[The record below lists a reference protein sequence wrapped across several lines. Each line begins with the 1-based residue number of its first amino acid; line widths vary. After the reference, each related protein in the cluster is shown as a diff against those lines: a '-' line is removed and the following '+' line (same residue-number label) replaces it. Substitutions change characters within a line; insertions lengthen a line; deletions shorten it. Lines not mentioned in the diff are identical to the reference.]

1 MLGVVSASQD
11 PAMNN
16 MTLTSSSGDAAF
28 ESLSGGSIDE
38 NLQAGNGELLSAKT
52 HVVSGSSVDDI
63 KNLFDS
69 GTVQGGDT
77 VYLANRTFSSDWQE
91 WMNPINVN
99 VGNIVITGA
108 NTSNPNEFSTINA
121 NQAKVFS
128 LNAAG
133 ITLTNIKFVNSQG
146 GGPGSAVNIQASDC
160 TINNCAFNNC
170 QSPNGGAIG
179 SSASASNVKIT
190 NCNFTNNVAKWSG
203 SGGAVYLAGS
213 GNEINGCNFDGNTA
227 GKYGA
232 VFSAGTIE
240 VKNSNFTNNNAGND
254 NGGALYIQG
263 ANSVVDNCN
272 FIGNEVTAG
281 HLYGGAVALYGSAS
295 SISSSNFERNKAG
308 SGGAVLIQ
316 ASNID
321 IDNCNFTSNSATSSG
336 GAIYIA
342 NNFHNASMSYCNF
355 EDNAAASGK
364 AIFAAGSSS
373 GKVSNCDLGG
383 VTDLAVTA
391 GYPELIFTLSTD
403 YSNIVVGNIEGASG
417 EGSKV
422 PVPDEEIRLEIR
434 DSNGVLKVNVTN
446 KTNNQGQVTYDYSN
460 LPKGT
465 YTYTAY
471 YMNGK
476 SKTGT
481 FGIIQVEGDKF
492 SNIQSTIDSAS
503 SGAIIFLKNII
514 YTNDID
520 GNMVI
525 DKPISII
532 GVDGT
537 VLNAEGKSRIF
548 NINDNVNNV
557 VLDNIEFINGISKE
571 NGGAINIGSNC
582 ANVNILNSNFTNNRV
597 FDASQQNWPEELGH
611 GGAIAIS
618 GSAHNGVIA
627 NSTFINNTVPVGG
640 GAIKNF
646 GGQGW
651 KIDNSTFINNT
662 AQGIFTNNP
671 SQVPNGGGALW
682 SCMAQ
687 MAIIN
692 STFIEN
698 EAPYGG
704 GIRGFVDTYDC
715 EFYFNVATNGNGG
728 GIDVT
733 IDGRVQRPRLEF
745 VNTTFVNNT
754 AKGKRSDDRAQGGAL
769 HMYHI
774 EHVDMI
780 DCKCYNNTADRGGA
794 IDLYIIG
801 TVIVANSDIENN
813 TAHSEGGG
821 FYINTTSS
829 PSEFLNSNVTN
840 NKAGTDGGAIY
851 LITDGAFFDNI
862 ISVNNTASRGGSAFI
877 RGHDAIIQHSTFNNN
892 SAINNGTENSGI
904 GGAFDILGNNC
915 QLINVTSKYNN
926 ATLGGSTFI
935 RGDHT
940 KIRDSTFDYNNATLR
955 GGGINV
961 AGSDCNV
968 TNVDVSGNFAGT
980 DGGAVYVK
988 GNHASFVDVG
998 SYNNTACRGGST
1010 FIEGDFVDVH
1020 NCTLDNNKALFNGS
1034 NVSGRG
1040 GGLDIAGE
1048 NCQIYDLDVSNNTA
1062 EREGGAFYVK
1072 SSNIHFYDIQSM
1084 NNTAQR
1090 GGSSYIR
1097 GNNITVSNSTFDN
1110 NRAVNNGSDETG
1122 LGGAL
1127 DILGNDCKFINVES
1141 LNNNATLGGST
1152 FIRGNNT
1159 LIKNCTLD
1167 NNYASERGGG
1177 LDIAGNNCTV
1187 IDVDLSNNRAKNDG
1201 GAVYVR
1207 GNNATFEE
1215 VDSLNNTAARGGS
1228 SFIDGNNTRIT
1239 NCDLDNN
1246 TATIRGGG
1254 LDVAGVNC
1262 TVINVT
1268 LSNCNATQDGGAV
1281 YVRGN
1286 KVLFDNVT
1294 SKNNIAQRG
1303 GSSFIQGNNI
1313 TVQNCHLDNNRAIA
1327 NGTNSSTG
1335 RAGGLDIA
1343 GDGCTIVNVTLSNNY
1358 GDNDGGAVYVKG
1370 NNALFDNVTSINN
1383 IAKRGGSSFIEGNN
1397 ITVKNSHL
1405 DNNNAS
1411 VRGGGLDV
1419 AGDNCTFENVTLSN
1433 CHADEEGGAVYVRGN
1448 NNLFEG
1454 VTSVSNT
1461 ASSGGSSCIVG
1472 NNATVKNCTLN
1483 KNSASFAGGAISI
1496 TGDECKFYNNNIS
1509 YNDAMFGGSI
1519 YVEGTNALFD
1529 NNNISYNEAY
1539 MGGAIAIE
1547 SGENS
1552 KFTNNNITFNYA
1564 SDAGGAVFV
1573 DGPNSNFTH
1582 NNISSNRAEENG
1594 GGILSYGENLY
1605 LEDIYG
1611 FNNTAQNGGFAAI
1624 MMADNMVVKNSTFA
1638 SNHALGDI
1646 SVGRGE
1652 GGAFH
1657 ISGSQNANIQAN
1669 FQHNTA
1675 VNGSAI
1681 YVDDYNGLMPSSV
1694 YIHDSLFYDNQAKSY
1709 LLIIDVDTL
1718 GSAANGTVPGV
1729 CECKCNCTASNSHA
1743 TATNK
1748 NNVLAAMFE
1757 NSSNHK
1763 AIKLMNILR
1772 ANNVNC
1778 TCGCG
1783 CSGNCNVGSSCNCSC
1798 SKSKYIPTVFTGE
1811 GIKLI
1816 VYHMGGDNIAN
1827 AIYNSN
1833 CGVVVNN
1840 ISYPFYDINGNET
1853 VKRTL
1858 ETDVTPVIGPENS
1871 RDGKDIYQYPFENNQ
1886 VIRIIVLNETGDVV
1900 KDVTYG
1906 DINKTD
1912 IYGKTSLALND
1923 LKKGSYTVKAI
1934 YKESTYY
1941 TAIENN
1947 AVFRVIPP
1955 TMVSKLTINETVN
1968 FGDNVQFEI
1977 IVNNTNNF
1985 TLHNV
1990 SITEIYNET
1999 ELRFVNY
2006 TNQNL
2011 WNKNGNVFT
2020 YKGNLNANE
2029 VAKFTIIFKT
2039 LVYGNLN
2046 NMVSL
2051 KTNETGDQVFTANNK
2066 TTVNGSPN
2074 MTVKKVCLNVSDFV
2088 VVNDVVVFNVTV
2100 TNVGDCTLGNVNVS
2114 EQFDA
2119 GEFKFIR
2126 FIGENWSTKDNITFV
2141 YGNDLVKG
2149 GNATFTVYFKAL
2161 TNGTLVNNVTA
2172 RSNMTGDVNG
2182 TDKVTVYSP
2191 NMSVSKLTLNNTVR
2205 VDDQVVFTVVVT
2217 NTGDCDLGNISV
2229 VEQIPDGLAYK
2240 TFDGAG
2246 WSKVDDYVFNYV
2258 GALAPGLSASFNIT
2272 FVAREG
2278 GNWTNVVVAK
2288 SNLTE
2293 NKSADNVTF
2302 VEGPGMEVFK
2312 WALNQTVYLGNDTYF
2327 IVIVENTGNCDLHDI
2342 RVVEIFNSSEMIYI
2356 NHNKQ
2361 NLWVKTGDVFAYQGV
2376 LAKGESV
2383 NFTIWFK
2390 TLVKGNITNTVN
2402 ATSKESKNL
2411 TVMNNTYVLSPN
2423 LTVQKVTINKTV
2435 IVGDD
2440 VYFMIVVTNIGNCE
2454 LDNVTVYEIYDS
2466 NELDSITLINGK
2478 KWTQFGNT
2486 FIYDGRLAPGLSTN
2500 FTVKFTAKALGN
2512 ITNTVKVSSN
2522 ETANKTSNN
2531 NTTVLDAVCDVQI
2544 TKSVNATDIFVND
2557 TVLWTI
2563 TVVNVGPSVAKGVI
2577 VNDTLPDGVEIIG
2590 TISNGGQQSGRN
2602 IVWNIGDLKVKDP
2615 IVLTFATKVT
2625 AERNITNV
2633 VIVNSTTPDSNRS
2646 NNKANNT
2653 TFANPICDLVVVKR
2667 VNASS
2672 INVNDT
2678 VLWTISVV
2686 NVGPSTA
2693 KDVIVN
2699 DTLPDGVIVIGE
2711 IPYRGVI
2718 SGSNIVWKLGDLQV
2732 NVPVTIKFTTRITHE
2747 GKNNNIV
2754 IVNSTTPD
2762 SNSTN
2767 NKADNATYANPIC
2780 DLEITKMVNATEI
2793 FVNDTVKWTITV
2805 VNNGPSAAKDVV
2817 VNDTIPSGLEF
2828 VVPENCTFDGKY
2840 LIWNIATLEVNA
2852 PVTLE
2857 LITKVVRDGNIT
2869 NIVVVNSGTP
2879 DSNESNNK
2887 ANNTTYA
2894 NPICDLEITK
2904 LVNATSVYVNDMVE
2918 WTIIVLNRGPSSAVG
2933 VVVNDTLPDGLEII
2947 SATPSVGE
2955 FNNKT
2960 RVWEIEKLDI
2970 NEPVS
2975 LILVTKVKLNNTFT
2989 NIVTVNSTTKDSN
3002 ESNNHAQNTTVAN
3015 PICDLEITKLV
3026 NASSVNVGDV
3036 VKWNITVVNNGPST
3050 ARDVVVNDKLPD
3062 GVRLLKVP
3070 EGCTQKGNTVIW
3082 NIGNL
3087 KTNVPVSI
3095 TLLTQIITEGNK
3107 TNVVVV
3113 NSTTYDSNKSNN
3125 RANNTTVANPLCDVQ
3140 VTKSV
3145 NAITVNLTDLV
3156 KWTIVVKNNGPSTA
3170 RDVMVADVLPDGLK
3184 LIGADASVGSYSNG
3198 VWNVG
3203 DLTDSSSE
3211 TLVLI
3216 TQVLKEGIITN
3227 IVTVNSTT
3235 PDTDMSNNRANNT
3248 TDVKPVCDVE
3258 VTKLV
3263 NASEIYFN
3271 DLVEWTVVVKNNGPS
3286 TARDVKVVDVLP
3298 DGLKLVGADA
3308 SVGSY
3313 SNGVWNVGDLTDS
3326 SSETLVLITQVL
3338 KEGVITNVVTVNST
3352 TPDTDM
3358 SNNRANNTTDVK
3370 PICDVEVTKSV
3381 NSSSVDILDIIKWTV
3396 VVKNNG
3402 PSTARDVKVADF
3414 LPNGLKLVGADAS
3427 VGSYSN
3433 GVWNVGDL
3441 TDSSSETLV
3450 LITQVVKDGSITNF
3464 VTVNSTTPDSDK
3476 TNNRANNTT
3485 VVNPICDLEILKL
3498 VSSKKAFVGE
3508 ELTWVIVVM
3517 NHGPSAAKDVK
3528 VQEKIPASLEIVSC
3542 TATKGTYDK
3551 NSQIWTI
3558 GNLND
3563 ASSVTLTL
3571 VTKVLSVGNITN
3583 PVEVSTSTPDN
3594 DTTNNRANNTT
3605 EAFEICDLELVKSS
3619 DKKVYH
3625 VGDKMHWIIKVINHG
3640 PSTARGVVVSD
3651 VLPSGVKFISYSASK
3666 GSYAHSTGEWD
3677 VGDVK
3682 AGETVVIDILC
3693 KVMVEGVIINNANVT
3708 SITND
3713 TDLSNN
3719 CDNATIK
3726 VIKNETPD
3734 EPNPEPE
3741 IPTHEHK
3748 SELAM
3753 KNTGNPLVYLL
3764 VAIFAIFGCLWANR
3778 KE

>member
-1 MLGVVSASQD
+1 M
-11 PAMNN
+11 
-16 MTLTSSSGDAAF
+16 
-28 ESLSGGSIDE
+28 
-38 NLQAGNGELLSAKT
+38 
-52 HVVSGSSVDDI
+52 
-63 KNLFDS
+63 
-69 GTVQGGDT
+69 
-77 VYLANRTFSSDWQE
+77 
-91 WMNPINVN
+91 
-99 VGNIVITGA
+99 
-108 NTSNPNEFSTINA
+108 
-121 NQAKVFS
+121 
-128 LNAAG
+128 
-133 ITLTNIKFVNSQG
+133 
-146 GGPGSAVNIQASDC
+146 
-160 TINNCAFNNC
+160 
-170 QSPNGGAIG
+170 
-179 SSASASNVKIT
+179 
-190 NCNFTNNVAKWSG
+190 
-203 SGGAVYLAGS
+203 
-213 GNEINGCNFDGNTA
+213 
-227 GKYGA
+227 
-232 VFSAGTIE
+232 
-240 VKNSNFTNNNAGND
+240 
-254 NGGALYIQG
+254 
-263 ANSVVDNCN
+263 
-272 FIGNEVTAG
+272 
-281 HLYGGAVALYGSAS
+281 
-295 SISSSNFERNKAG
+295 
-308 SGGAVLIQ
+308 
-316 ASNID
+316 
-321 IDNCNFTSNSATSSG
+321 
-336 GAIYIA
+336 
-342 NNFHNASMSYCNF
+342 
-355 EDNAAASGK
+355 
-364 AIFAAGSSS
+364 
-373 GKVSNCDLGG
+373 
-383 VTDLAVTA
+383 
-391 GYPELIFTLSTD
+391 
-403 YSNIVVGNIEGASG
+403 
-417 EGSKV
+417 
-422 PVPDEEIRLEIR
+422 
-434 DSNGVLKVNVTN
+434 
-446 KTNNQGQVTYDYSN
+446 
-460 LPKGT
+460 
-465 YTYTAY
+465 
-471 YMNGK
+471 
-476 SKTGT
+476 
-481 FGIIQVEGDKF
+481 
-492 SNIQSTIDSAS
+492 
-503 SGAIIFLKNII
+503 
-514 YTNDID
+514 
-520 GNMVI
+520 
-525 DKPISII
+525 
-532 GVDGT
+532 
-537 VLNAEGKSRIF
+537 
-548 NINDNVNNV
+548 
-557 VLDNIEFINGISKE
+557 
-571 NGGAINIGSNC
+571 
-582 ANVNILNSNFTNNRV
+582 
-597 FDASQQNWPEELGH
+597 
-611 GGAIAIS
+611 
-618 GSAHNGVIA
+618 
-627 NSTFINNTVPVGG
+627 
-640 GAIKNF
+640 
-646 GGQGW
+646 
-651 KIDNSTFINNT
+651 
-662 AQGIFTNNP
+662 
-671 SQVPNGGGALW
+671 
-682 SCMAQ
+682 
-687 MAIIN
+687 
-692 STFIEN
+692 
-698 EAPYGG
+698 
-704 GIRGFVDTYDC
+704 
-715 EFYFNVATNGNGG
+715 
-728 GIDVT
+728 
-733 IDGRVQRPRLEF
+733 
-745 VNTTFVNNT
+745 
-754 AKGKRSDDRAQGGAL
+754 
-769 HMYHI
+769 
-774 EHVDMI
+774 
-780 DCKCYNNTADRGGA
+780 
-794 IDLYIIG
+794 
-801 TVIVANSDIENN
+801 
-813 TAHSEGGG
+813 
-821 FYINTTSS
+821 
-829 PSEFLNSNVTN
+829 
-840 NKAGTDGGAIY
+840 
-851 LITDGAFFDNI
+851 
-862 ISVNNTASRGGSAFI
+862 
-877 RGHDAIIQHSTFNNN
+877 
-892 SAINNGTENSGI
+892 
-904 GGAFDILGNNC
+904 
-915 QLINVTSKYNN
+915 
-926 ATLGGSTFI
+926 
-935 RGDHT
+935 
-940 KIRDSTFDYNNATLR
+940 
-955 GGGINV
+955 
-961 AGSDCNV
+961 
-968 TNVDVSGNFAGT
+968 
-980 DGGAVYVK
+980 
-988 GNHASFVDVG
+988 
-998 SYNNTACRGGST
+998 
-1010 FIEGDFVDVH
+1010 
-1020 NCTLDNNKALFNGS
+1020 
-1034 NVSGRG
+1034 
-1040 GGLDIAGE
+1040 
-1048 NCQIYDLDVSNNTA
+1048 
-1062 EREGGAFYVK
+1062 
-1072 SSNIHFYDIQSM
+1072 
-1084 NNTAQR
+1084 
-1090 GGSSYIR
+1090 
-1097 GNNITVSNSTFDN
+1097 
-1110 NRAVNNGSDETG
+1110 
-1122 LGGAL
+1122 
-1127 DILGNDCKFINVES
+1127 
-1141 LNNNATLGGST
+1141 
-1152 FIRGNNT
+1152 
-1159 LIKNCTLD
+1159 
-1167 NNYASERGGG
+1167 
-1177 LDIAGNNCTV
+1177 
-1187 IDVDLSNNRAKNDG
+1187 
-1201 GAVYVR
+1201 
-1207 GNNATFEE
+1207 
-1215 VDSLNNTAARGGS
+1215 
-1228 SFIDGNNTRIT
+1228 
-1239 NCDLDNN
+1239 
-1246 TATIRGGG
+1246 
-1254 LDVAGVNC
+1254 
-1262 TVINVT
+1262 
-1268 LSNCNATQDGGAV
+1268 
-1281 YVRGN
+1281 
-1286 KVLFDNVT
+1286 
-1294 SKNNIAQRG
+1294 
-1303 GSSFIQGNNI
+1303 
-1313 TVQNCHLDNNRAIA
+1313 
-1327 NGTNSSTG
+1327 
-1335 RAGGLDIA
+1335 
-1343 GDGCTIVNVTLSNNY
+1343 
-1358 GDNDGGAVYVKG
+1358 
-1370 NNALFDNVTSINN
+1370 
-1383 IAKRGGSSFIEGNN
+1383 
-1397 ITVKNSHL
+1397 
-1405 DNNNAS
+1405 
-1411 VRGGGLDV
+1411 
-1419 AGDNCTFENVTLSN
+1419 
-1433 CHADEEGGAVYVRGN
+1433 
-1448 NNLFEG
+1448 
-1454 VTSVSNT
+1454 
-1461 ASSGGSSCIVG
+1461 
-1472 NNATVKNCTLN
+1472 
-1483 KNSASFAGGAISI
+1483 
-1496 TGDECKFYNNNIS
+1496 
-1509 YNDAMFGGSI
+1509 
-1519 YVEGTNALFD
+1519 
-1529 NNNISYNEAY
+1529 
-1539 MGGAIAIE
+1539 
-1547 SGENS
+1547 
-1552 KFTNNNITFNYA
+1552 
-1564 SDAGGAVFV
+1564 
-1573 DGPNSNFTH
+1573 
-1582 NNISSNRAEENG
+1582 
-1594 GGILSYGENLY
+1594 
-1605 LEDIYG
+1605 
-1611 FNNTAQNGGFAAI
+1611 
-1624 MMADNMVVKNSTFA
+1624 
-1638 SNHALGDI
+1638 
-1646 SVGRGE
+1646 
-1652 GGAFH
+1652 
-1657 ISGSQNANIQAN
+1657 
-1669 FQHNTA
+1669 
-1675 VNGSAI
+1675 
-1681 YVDDYNGLMPSSV
+1681 
-1694 YIHDSLFYDNQAKSY
+1694 
-1709 LLIIDVDTL
+1709 
-1718 GSAANGTVPGV
+1718 
-1729 CECKCNCTASNSHA
+1729 
-1743 TATNK
+1743 
-1748 NNVLAAMFE
+1748 
-1757 NSSNHK
+1757 
-1763 AIKLMNILR
+1763 
-1772 ANNVNC
+1772 
-1778 TCGCG
+1778 
-1783 CSGNCNVGSSCNCSC
+1783 
-1798 SKSKYIPTVFTGE
+1798 
-1811 GIKLI
+1811 
-1816 VYHMGGDNIAN
+1816 
-1827 AIYNSN
+1827 
-1833 CGVVVNN
+1833 
-1840 ISYPFYDINGNET
+1840 
-1853 VKRTL
+1853 
-1858 ETDVTPVIGPENS
+1858 
-1871 RDGKDIYQYPFENNQ
+1871 
-1886 VIRIIVLNETGDVV
+1886 
-1900 KDVTYG
+1900 
-1906 DINKTD
+1906 
-1912 IYGKTSLALND
+1912 
-1923 LKKGSYTVKAI
+1923 
-1934 YKESTYY
+1934 
-1941 TAIENN
+1941 
-1947 AVFRVIPP
+1947 
-1955 TMVSKLTINETVN
+1955 
-1968 FGDNVQFEI
+1968 
-1977 IVNNTNNF
+1977 
-1985 TLHNV
+1985 
-1990 SITEIYNET
+1990 
-1999 ELRFVNY
+1999 
-2006 TNQNL
+2006 
-2011 WNKNGNVFT
+2011 
-2020 YKGNLNANE
+2020 
-2029 VAKFTIIFKT
+2029 
-2039 LVYGNLN
+2039 
-2046 NMVSL
+2046 
-2051 KTNETGDQVFTANNK
+2051 
-2066 TTVNGSPN
+2066 
-2074 MTVKKVCLNVSDFV
+2074 
-2088 VVNDVVVFNVTV
+2088 
-2100 TNVGDCTLGNVNVS
+2100 
-2114 EQFDA
+2114 
-2119 GEFKFIR
+2119 
-2126 FIGENWSTKDNITFV
+2126 
-2141 YGNDLVKG
+2141 
-2149 GNATFTVYFKAL
+2149 
-2161 TNGTLVNNVTA
+2161 
-2172 RSNMTGDVNG
+2172 
-2182 TDKVTVYSP
+2182 
-2191 NMSVSKLTLNNTVR
+2191 TLNNTVR
-2205 VDDQVVFTVVVT
+2205 VDDLVVFTVVVT

-2302 VEGPGMEVFK
+2302 VEGPFK
-2312 WALNQTVYLGNDTYF
+2312 WALNQTVYLGNETYF
-2327 IVIVENTGNCDLHDI
+2327 MVIVKNTGNCDLHG
-2342 RVVEIFNSSEMIYI
+2342 VNVTEMYNSSELRYV

-2383 NFTIWFK
+2383 NFTIWFKTFWFK

-2711 IPYRGVI
+2711 IPYHGVI
-2718 SGSNIVWKLGDLQV
+2718 SGNTIVWKLGDLQV
-2732 NVPVTIKFTTRITHE
+2732 NAPVIITFTTRITHE

-3216 TQVLKEGIITN
+3216 TQVLKEG
-3227 IVTVNSTT
+3227 
-3235 PDTDMSNNRANNT
+3235 
-3248 TDVKPVCDVE
+3248 
-3258 VTKLV
+3258 
-3263 NASEIYFN
+3263 
-3271 DLVEWTVVVKNNGPS
+3271 
-3286 TARDVKVVDVLP
+3286 
-3298 DGLKLVGADA
+3298 
-3308 SVGSY
+3308 
-3313 SNGVWNVGDLTDS
+3313 
-3326 SSETLVLITQVL
+3326 
-3338 KEGVITNVVTVNST
+3338 VITNVVTVNST

>member
-1 MLGVVSASQD
+1 MLVSLLGVVSASQD

-537 VLNAEGKSRIF
+537 VLDAEGKSRIF

-813 TAHSEGGG
+813 TAYSEGGG

-1228 SFIDGNNTRIT
+1228 SFVDGNNTRIT

-1268 LSNCNATQDGGAV
+1268 LSNCNATEDGGAV

-1286 KVLFDNVT
+1286 NVLFDNVT

-1313 TVQNCHLDNNRAIA
+1313 TVQNCHLDNNKAIA

-1433 CHADEEGGAVYVRGN
+1433 CHADEDGGAVYVRGN

-1624 MMADNMVVKNSTFA
+1624 MMADNMVVKNSTFI

-1748 NNVLAAMFE
+1748 NNVLTAMFE

-2141 YGNDLVKG
+2141 YGNGLVKG

-2172 RSNMTGDVNG
+2172 RSNMAGDVNG

-2191 NMSVSKLTLNNTVR
+2191 DMSVSKLTLNNTVR

-2246 WSKVDDYVFNYV
+2246 WSKVDDYVFNY
-2258 GALAPGLSASFNIT
+2258 
-2272 FVAREG
+2272 
-2278 GNWTNVVVAK
+2278 
-2288 SNLTE
+2288 
-2293 NKSADNVTF
+2293 
-2302 VEGPGMEVFK
+2302 
-2312 WALNQTVYLGNDTYF
+2312 
-2327 IVIVENTGNCDLHDI
+2327 
-2342 RVVEIFNSSEMIYI
+2342 
-2356 NHNKQ
+2356 
-2361 NLWVKTGDVFAYQGV
+2361 
-2376 LAKGESV
+2376 
-2383 NFTIWFK
+2383 
-2390 TLVKGNITNTVN
+2390 
-2402 ATSKESKNL
+2402 
-2411 TVMNNTYVLSPN
+2411 
-2423 LTVQKVTINKTV
+2423 
-2435 IVGDD
+2435 
-2440 VYFMIVVTNIGNCE
+2440 
-2454 LDNVTVYEIYDS
+2454 
-2466 NELDSITLINGK
+2466 
-2478 KWTQFGNT
+2478 
-2486 FIYDGRLAPGLSTN
+2486 
-2500 FTVKFTAKALGN
+2500 
-2512 ITNTVKVSSN
+2512 
-2522 ETANKTSNN
+2522 
-2531 NTTVLDAVCDVQI
+2531 
-2544 TKSVNATDIFVND
+2544 
-2557 TVLWTI
+2557 
-2563 TVVNVGPSVAKGVI
+2563 
-2577 VNDTLPDGVEIIG
+2577 
-2590 TISNGGQQSGRN
+2590 
-2602 IVWNIGDLKVKDP
+2602 
-2615 IVLTFATKVT
+2615 
-2625 AERNITNV
+2625 
-2633 VIVNSTTPDSNRS
+2633 
-2646 NNKANNT
+2646 
-2653 TFANPICDLVVVKR
+2653 
-2667 VNASS
+2667 
-2672 INVNDT
+2672 
-2678 VLWTISVV
+2678 
-2686 NVGPSTA
+2686 
-2693 KDVIVN
+2693 
-2699 DTLPDGVIVIGE
+2699 
-2711 IPYRGVI
+2711 
-2718 SGSNIVWKLGDLQV
+2718 
-2732 NVPVTIKFTTRITHE
+2732 
-2747 GKNNNIV
+2747 
-2754 IVNSTTPD
+2754 
-2762 SNSTN
+2762 
-2767 NKADNATYANPIC
+2767 
-2780 DLEITKMVNATEI
+2780 
-2793 FVNDTVKWTITV
+2793 
-2805 VNNGPSAAKDVV
+2805 
-2817 VNDTIPSGLEF
+2817 
-2828 VVPENCTFDGKY
+2828 
-2840 LIWNIATLEVNA
+2840 
-2852 PVTLE
+2852 
-2857 LITKVVRDGNIT
+2857 
-2869 NIVVVNSGTP
+2869 
-2879 DSNESNNK
+2879 
-2887 ANNTTYA
+2887 
-2894 NPICDLEITK
+2894 
-2904 LVNATSVYVNDMVE
+2904 
-2918 WTIIVLNRGPSSAVG
+2918 
-2933 VVVNDTLPDGLEII
+2933 
-2947 SATPSVGE
+2947 
-2955 FNNKT
+2955 
-2960 RVWEIEKLDI
+2960 
-2970 NEPVS
+2970 
-2975 LILVTKVKLNNTFT
+2975 
-2989 NIVTVNSTTKDSN
+2989 
-3002 ESNNHAQNTTVAN
+3002 
-3015 PICDLEITKLV
+3015 
-3026 NASSVNVGDV
+3026 
-3036 VKWNITVVNNGPST
+3036 
-3050 ARDVVVNDKLPD
+3050 
-3062 GVRLLKVP
+3062 
-3070 EGCTQKGNTVIW
+3070 
-3082 NIGNL
+3082 
-3087 KTNVPVSI
+3087 
-3095 TLLTQIITEGNK
+3095 
-3107 TNVVVV
+3107 
-3113 NSTTYDSNKSNN
+3113 
-3125 RANNTTVANPLCDVQ
+3125 
-3140 VTKSV
+3140 
-3145 NAITVNLTDLV
+3145 
-3156 KWTIVVKNNGPSTA
+3156 
-3170 RDVMVADVLPDGLK
+3170 
-3184 LIGADASVGSYSNG
+3184 
-3198 VWNVG
+3198 
-3203 DLTDSSSE
+3203 
-3211 TLVLI
+3211 
-3216 TQVLKEGIITN
+3216 
-3227 IVTVNSTT
+3227 
-3235 PDTDMSNNRANNT
+3235 
-3248 TDVKPVCDVE
+3248 
-3258 VTKLV
+3258 
-3263 NASEIYFN
+3263 
-3271 DLVEWTVVVKNNGPS
+3271 
-3286 TARDVKVVDVLP
+3286 
-3298 DGLKLVGADA
+3298 
-3308 SVGSY
+3308 
-3313 SNGVWNVGDLTDS
+3313 
-3326 SSETLVLITQVL
+3326 
-3338 KEGVITNVVTVNST
+3338 
-3352 TPDTDM
+3352 
-3358 SNNRANNTTDVK
+3358 
-3370 PICDVEVTKSV
+3370 
-3381 NSSSVDILDIIKWTV
+3381 
-3396 VVKNNG
+3396 
-3402 PSTARDVKVADF
+3402 
-3414 LPNGLKLVGADAS
+3414 
-3427 VGSYSN
+3427 
-3433 GVWNVGDL
+3433 
-3441 TDSSSETLV
+3441 
-3450 LITQVVKDGSITNF
+3450 
-3464 VTVNSTTPDSDK
+3464 
-3476 TNNRANNTT
+3476 
-3485 VVNPICDLEILKL
+3485 
-3498 VSSKKAFVGE
+3498 
-3508 ELTWVIVVM
+3508 
-3517 NHGPSAAKDVK
+3517 
-3528 VQEKIPASLEIVSC
+3528 
-3542 TATKGTYDK
+3542 
-3551 NSQIWTI
+3551 
-3558 GNLND
+3558 
-3563 ASSVTLTL
+3563 
-3571 VTKVLSVGNITN
+3571 
-3583 PVEVSTSTPDN
+3583 
-3594 DTTNNRANNTT
+3594 
-3605 EAFEICDLELVKSS
+3605 
-3619 DKKVYH
+3619 
-3625 VGDKMHWIIKVINHG
+3625 
-3640 PSTARGVVVSD
+3640 
-3651 VLPSGVKFISYSASK
+3651 
-3666 GSYAHSTGEWD
+3666 
-3677 VGDVK
+3677 
-3682 AGETVVIDILC
+3682 
-3693 KVMVEGVIINNANVT
+3693 
-3708 SITND
+3708 
-3713 TDLSNN
+3713 
-3719 CDNATIK
+3719 
-3726 VIKNETPD
+3726 
-3734 EPNPEPE
+3734 
-3741 IPTHEHK
+3741 
-3748 SELAM
+3748 
-3753 KNTGNPLVYLL
+3753 
-3764 VAIFAIFGCLWANR
+3764 
-3778 KE
+3778 

>member
-403 YSNIVVGNIEGASG
+403 YSNIVVGNTEGASG

-537 VLNAEGKSRIF
+537 VLDAEGKSRIF

-1187 IDVDLSNNRAKNDG
+1187 IDVELSNNRAKNDG

-1383 IAKRGGSSFIEGNN
+1383 VAKRGGSSFIEGNN

-1433 CHADEEGGAVYVRGN
+1433 CHADEDGGAVYVRGN

-1624 MMADNMVVKNSTFA
+1624 MMADNMVVKNSTFI

-1783 CSGNCNVGSSCNCSC
+1783 CSGNCNAGSSCNCSC

-1840 ISYPFYDINGNET
+1840 ISYPFYDIDGNET
-1853 VKRTL
+1853 VKRTP
-1858 ETDVTPVIGPENS
+1858 ETNVTPVIGPENS

-2088 VVNDVVVFNVTV
+2088 VVNDVVAFNVTV

-2126 FIGENWSTKDNITFV
+2126 FIGGNWSTKDNITFV

-2229 VEQIPDGLAYK
+2229 A
-2240 TFDGAG
+2240 
-2246 WSKVDDYVFNYV
+2246 WSF
-2258 GALAPGLSASFNIT
+2258 
-2272 FVAREG
+2272 
-2278 GNWTNVVVAK
+2278 
-2288 SNLTE
+2288 
-2293 NKSADNVTF
+2293 
-2302 VEGPGMEVFK
+2302 
-2312 WALNQTVYLGNDTYF
+2312 
-2327 IVIVENTGNCDLHDI
+2327 C
-2342 RVVEIFNSSEMIYI
+2342 
-2356 NHNKQ
+2356 
-2361 NLWVKTGDVFAYQGV
+2361 
-2376 LAKGESV
+2376 
-2383 NFTIWFK
+2383 
-2390 TLVKGNITNTVN
+2390 
-2402 ATSKESKNL
+2402 
-2411 TVMNNTYVLSPN
+2411 
-2423 LTVQKVTINKTV
+2423 
-2435 IVGDD
+2435 
-2440 VYFMIVVTNIGNCE
+2440 
-2454 LDNVTVYEIYDS
+2454 
-2466 NELDSITLINGK
+2466 
-2478 KWTQFGNT
+2478 
-2486 FIYDGRLAPGLSTN
+2486 
-2500 FTVKFTAKALGN
+2500 
-2512 ITNTVKVSSN
+2512 
-2522 ETANKTSNN
+2522 
-2531 NTTVLDAVCDVQI
+2531 
-2544 TKSVNATDIFVND
+2544 
-2557 TVLWTI
+2557 
-2563 TVVNVGPSVAKGVI
+2563 
-2577 VNDTLPDGVEIIG
+2577 
-2590 TISNGGQQSGRN
+2590 
-2602 IVWNIGDLKVKDP
+2602 
-2615 IVLTFATKVT
+2615 
-2625 AERNITNV
+2625 
-2633 VIVNSTTPDSNRS
+2633 
-2646 NNKANNT
+2646 
-2653 TFANPICDLVVVKR
+2653 
-2667 VNASS
+2667 
-2672 INVNDT
+2672 
-2678 VLWTISVV
+2678 
-2686 NVGPSTA
+2686 
-2693 KDVIVN
+2693 
-2699 DTLPDGVIVIGE
+2699 
-2711 IPYRGVI
+2711 
-2718 SGSNIVWKLGDLQV
+2718 
-2732 NVPVTIKFTTRITHE
+2732 
-2747 GKNNNIV
+2747 
-2754 IVNSTTPD
+2754 
-2762 SNSTN
+2762 
-2767 NKADNATYANPIC
+2767 
-2780 DLEITKMVNATEI
+2780 
-2793 FVNDTVKWTITV
+2793 
-2805 VNNGPSAAKDVV
+2805 
-2817 VNDTIPSGLEF
+2817 
-2828 VVPENCTFDGKY
+2828 
-2840 LIWNIATLEVNA
+2840 
-2852 PVTLE
+2852 
-2857 LITKVVRDGNIT
+2857 
-2869 NIVVVNSGTP
+2869 
-2879 DSNESNNK
+2879 
-2887 ANNTTYA
+2887 
-2894 NPICDLEITK
+2894 
-2904 LVNATSVYVNDMVE
+2904 
-2918 WTIIVLNRGPSSAVG
+2918 
-2933 VVVNDTLPDGLEII
+2933 
-2947 SATPSVGE
+2947 
-2955 FNNKT
+2955 
-2960 RVWEIEKLDI
+2960 
-2970 NEPVS
+2970 
-2975 LILVTKVKLNNTFT
+2975 
-2989 NIVTVNSTTKDSN
+2989 
-3002 ESNNHAQNTTVAN
+3002 
-3015 PICDLEITKLV
+3015 
-3026 NASSVNVGDV
+3026 
-3036 VKWNITVVNNGPST
+3036 
-3050 ARDVVVNDKLPD
+3050 
-3062 GVRLLKVP
+3062 
-3070 EGCTQKGNTVIW
+3070 
-3082 NIGNL
+3082 
-3087 KTNVPVSI
+3087 
-3095 TLLTQIITEGNK
+3095 
-3107 TNVVVV
+3107 
-3113 NSTTYDSNKSNN
+3113 
-3125 RANNTTVANPLCDVQ
+3125 
-3140 VTKSV
+3140 
-3145 NAITVNLTDLV
+3145 
-3156 KWTIVVKNNGPSTA
+3156 
-3170 RDVMVADVLPDGLK
+3170 
-3184 LIGADASVGSYSNG
+3184 
-3198 VWNVG
+3198 
-3203 DLTDSSSE
+3203 
-3211 TLVLI
+3211 
-3216 TQVLKEGIITN
+3216 
-3227 IVTVNSTT
+3227 
-3235 PDTDMSNNRANNT
+3235 
-3248 TDVKPVCDVE
+3248 
-3258 VTKLV
+3258 
-3263 NASEIYFN
+3263 
-3271 DLVEWTVVVKNNGPS
+3271 
-3286 TARDVKVVDVLP
+3286 
-3298 DGLKLVGADA
+3298 
-3308 SVGSY
+3308 
-3313 SNGVWNVGDLTDS
+3313 
-3326 SSETLVLITQVL
+3326 
-3338 KEGVITNVVTVNST
+3338 
-3352 TPDTDM
+3352 
-3358 SNNRANNTTDVK
+3358 
-3370 PICDVEVTKSV
+3370 
-3381 NSSSVDILDIIKWTV
+3381 
-3396 VVKNNG
+3396 
-3402 PSTARDVKVADF
+3402 
-3414 LPNGLKLVGADAS
+3414 
-3427 VGSYSN
+3427 
-3433 GVWNVGDL
+3433 
-3441 TDSSSETLV
+3441 
-3450 LITQVVKDGSITNF
+3450 
-3464 VTVNSTTPDSDK
+3464 
-3476 TNNRANNTT
+3476 
-3485 VVNPICDLEILKL
+3485 
-3498 VSSKKAFVGE
+3498 
-3508 ELTWVIVVM
+3508 
-3517 NHGPSAAKDVK
+3517 
-3528 VQEKIPASLEIVSC
+3528 
-3542 TATKGTYDK
+3542 
-3551 NSQIWTI
+3551 
-3558 GNLND
+3558 
-3563 ASSVTLTL
+3563 
-3571 VTKVLSVGNITN
+3571 
-3583 PVEVSTSTPDN
+3583 
-3594 DTTNNRANNTT
+3594 
-3605 EAFEICDLELVKSS
+3605 
-3619 DKKVYH
+3619 
-3625 VGDKMHWIIKVINHG
+3625 
-3640 PSTARGVVVSD
+3640 
-3651 VLPSGVKFISYSASK
+3651 
-3666 GSYAHSTGEWD
+3666 
-3677 VGDVK
+3677 
-3682 AGETVVIDILC
+3682 
-3693 KVMVEGVIINNANVT
+3693 
-3708 SITND
+3708 
-3713 TDLSNN
+3713 
-3719 CDNATIK
+3719 
-3726 VIKNETPD
+3726 
-3734 EPNPEPE
+3734 
-3741 IPTHEHK
+3741 
-3748 SELAM
+3748 
-3753 KNTGNPLVYLL
+3753 
-3764 VAIFAIFGCLWANR
+3764 
-3778 KE
+3778 

>member
-1 MLGVVSASQD
+1 M
-11 PAMNN
+11 
-16 MTLTSSSGDAAF
+16 
-28 ESLSGGSIDE
+28 
-38 NLQAGNGELLSAKT
+38 
-52 HVVSGSSVDDI
+52 
-63 KNLFDS
+63 
-69 GTVQGGDT
+69 
-77 VYLANRTFSSDWQE
+77 
-91 WMNPINVN
+91 
-99 VGNIVITGA
+99 
-108 NTSNPNEFSTINA
+108 
-121 NQAKVFS
+121 
-128 LNAAG
+128 
-133 ITLTNIKFVNSQG
+133 
-146 GGPGSAVNIQASDC
+146 
-160 TINNCAFNNC
+160 
-170 QSPNGGAIG
+170 
-179 SSASASNVKIT
+179 
-190 NCNFTNNVAKWSG
+190 
-203 SGGAVYLAGS
+203 
-213 GNEINGCNFDGNTA
+213 
-227 GKYGA
+227 
-232 VFSAGTIE
+232 
-240 VKNSNFTNNNAGND
+240 
-254 NGGALYIQG
+254 
-263 ANSVVDNCN
+263 
-272 FIGNEVTAG
+272 
-281 HLYGGAVALYGSAS
+281 
-295 SISSSNFERNKAG
+295 
-308 SGGAVLIQ
+308 
-316 ASNID
+316 
-321 IDNCNFTSNSATSSG
+321 
-336 GAIYIA
+336 
-342 NNFHNASMSYCNF
+342 
-355 EDNAAASGK
+355 
-364 AIFAAGSSS
+364 
-373 GKVSNCDLGG
+373 
-383 VTDLAVTA
+383 
-391 GYPELIFTLSTD
+391 
-403 YSNIVVGNIEGASG
+403 
-417 EGSKV
+417 
-422 PVPDEEIRLEIR
+422 
-434 DSNGVLKVNVTN
+434 
-446 KTNNQGQVTYDYSN
+446 
-460 LPKGT
+460 
-465 YTYTAY
+465 
-471 YMNGK
+471 
-476 SKTGT
+476 
-481 FGIIQVEGDKF
+481 
-492 SNIQSTIDSAS
+492 
-503 SGAIIFLKNII
+503 
-514 YTNDID
+514 
-520 GNMVI
+520 
-525 DKPISII
+525 
-532 GVDGT
+532 
-537 VLNAEGKSRIF
+537 
-548 NINDNVNNV
+548 
-557 VLDNIEFINGISKE
+557 
-571 NGGAINIGSNC
+571 
-582 ANVNILNSNFTNNRV
+582 
-597 FDASQQNWPEELGH
+597 
-611 GGAIAIS
+611 
-618 GSAHNGVIA
+618 
-627 NSTFINNTVPVGG
+627 
-640 GAIKNF
+640 
-646 GGQGW
+646 
-651 KIDNSTFINNT
+651 
-662 AQGIFTNNP
+662 
-671 SQVPNGGGALW
+671 
-682 SCMAQ
+682 
-687 MAIIN
+687 
-692 STFIEN
+692 
-698 EAPYGG
+698 
-704 GIRGFVDTYDC
+704 
-715 EFYFNVATNGNGG
+715 
-728 GIDVT
+728 
-733 IDGRVQRPRLEF
+733 
-745 VNTTFVNNT
+745 
-754 AKGKRSDDRAQGGAL
+754 
-769 HMYHI
+769 
-774 EHVDMI
+774 
-780 DCKCYNNTADRGGA
+780 
-794 IDLYIIG
+794 
-801 TVIVANSDIENN
+801 
-813 TAHSEGGG
+813 
-821 FYINTTSS
+821 
-829 PSEFLNSNVTN
+829 
-840 NKAGTDGGAIY
+840 
-851 LITDGAFFDNI
+851 
-862 ISVNNTASRGGSAFI
+862 
-877 RGHDAIIQHSTFNNN
+877 
-892 SAINNGTENSGI
+892 
-904 GGAFDILGNNC
+904 
-915 QLINVTSKYNN
+915 
-926 ATLGGSTFI
+926 
-935 RGDHT
+935 
-940 KIRDSTFDYNNATLR
+940 
-955 GGGINV
+955 
-961 AGSDCNV
+961 
-968 TNVDVSGNFAGT
+968 
-980 DGGAVYVK
+980 
-988 GNHASFVDVG
+988 
-998 SYNNTACRGGST
+998 
-1010 FIEGDFVDVH
+1010 
-1020 NCTLDNNKALFNGS
+1020 
-1034 NVSGRG
+1034 
-1040 GGLDIAGE
+1040 
-1048 NCQIYDLDVSNNTA
+1048 
-1062 EREGGAFYVK
+1062 
-1072 SSNIHFYDIQSM
+1072 
-1084 NNTAQR
+1084 
-1090 GGSSYIR
+1090 
-1097 GNNITVSNSTFDN
+1097 
-1110 NRAVNNGSDETG
+1110 
-1122 LGGAL
+1122 
-1127 DILGNDCKFINVES
+1127 
-1141 LNNNATLGGST
+1141 
-1152 FIRGNNT
+1152 
-1159 LIKNCTLD
+1159 
-1167 NNYASERGGG
+1167 
-1177 LDIAGNNCTV
+1177 
-1187 IDVDLSNNRAKNDG
+1187 
-1201 GAVYVR
+1201 
-1207 GNNATFEE
+1207 
-1215 VDSLNNTAARGGS
+1215 
-1228 SFIDGNNTRIT
+1228 
-1239 NCDLDNN
+1239 
-1246 TATIRGGG
+1246 
-1254 LDVAGVNC
+1254 
-1262 TVINVT
+1262 
-1268 LSNCNATQDGGAV
+1268 
-1281 YVRGN
+1281 
-1286 KVLFDNVT
+1286 
-1294 SKNNIAQRG
+1294 
-1303 GSSFIQGNNI
+1303 
-1313 TVQNCHLDNNRAIA
+1313 
-1327 NGTNSSTG
+1327 
-1335 RAGGLDIA
+1335 
-1343 GDGCTIVNVTLSNNY
+1343 
-1358 GDNDGGAVYVKG
+1358 
-1370 NNALFDNVTSINN
+1370 
-1383 IAKRGGSSFIEGNN
+1383 
-1397 ITVKNSHL
+1397 
-1405 DNNNAS
+1405 
-1411 VRGGGLDV
+1411 
-1419 AGDNCTFENVTLSN
+1419 
-1433 CHADEEGGAVYVRGN
+1433 
-1448 NNLFEG
+1448 
-1454 VTSVSNT
+1454 
-1461 ASSGGSSCIVG
+1461 
-1472 NNATVKNCTLN
+1472 
-1483 KNSASFAGGAISI
+1483 
-1496 TGDECKFYNNNIS
+1496 
-1509 YNDAMFGGSI
+1509 
-1519 YVEGTNALFD
+1519 
-1529 NNNISYNEAY
+1529 
-1539 MGGAIAIE
+1539 
-1547 SGENS
+1547 
-1552 KFTNNNITFNYA
+1552 
-1564 SDAGGAVFV
+1564 
-1573 DGPNSNFTH
+1573 
-1582 NNISSNRAEENG
+1582 
-1594 GGILSYGENLY
+1594 
-1605 LEDIYG
+1605 EDIYG

-1624 MMADNMVVKNSTFA
+1624 MMADNMVVKNSTFI

-1669 FQHNTA
+1669 FHHNIA

-1718 GSAANGTVPGV
+1718 GSAANGTVPGT
-1729 CECKCNCTASNSHA
+1729 CECKCNCTSSNIHA

-1748 NNVLAAMFE
+1748 NNVLTAMFE
-1757 NSSNHK
+1757 NSINHK

-1772 ANNVNC
+1772 ANNINC

-1783 CSGNCNVGSSCNCSC
+1783 CSGNCNAGSSCNCSC

-1853 VKRTL
+1853 IKRTPGNN
-1858 ETDVTPVIGPENS
+1858 VTPVIGPENS

-1934 YKESTYY
+1934 YGESTYY

-1947 AVFRVIPP
+1947 TVFRVIPP

-1968 FGDNVQFEI
+1968 LGDNVQFEI

-2029 VAKFTIIFKT
+2029 VVKFTIIFKT

-2172 RSNMTGDVNG
+2172 RSNMAGDVNG

-2246 WSKVDDYVFNYV
+2246 WSKVDDYVFNY
-2258 GALAPGLSASFNIT
+2258 ASFNIT

-2500 FTVKFTAKALGN
+2500 FTVKFTTKALGN

-2590 TISNGGQQSGRN
+2590 AISNGGQQSGRN
-2602 IVWNIGDLKVKDP
+2602 IVWNIGDLKVKDL

-2625 AERNITNV
+2625 AERNVTNV

-2653 TFANPICDLVVVKR
+2653 TYANPICDLIVVKL

-2672 INVNDT
+2672 VNVNDI

-2711 IPYRGVI
+2711 IPYHGVI
-2718 SGSNIVWKLGDLQV
+2718 SGNTIVWKLGDLQV
-2732 NVPVTIKFTTRITHE
+2732 NAPVIITFTTRITHE

-3227 IVTVNSTT
+3227 
-3235 PDTDMSNNRANNT
+3235 
-3248 TDVKPVCDVE
+3248 
-3258 VTKLV
+3258 
-3263 NASEIYFN
+3263 
-3271 DLVEWTVVVKNNGPS
+3271 
-3286 TARDVKVVDVLP
+3286 
-3298 DGLKLVGADA
+3298 
-3308 SVGSY
+3308 
-3313 SNGVWNVGDLTDS
+3313 
-3326 SSETLVLITQVL
+3326 
-3338 KEGVITNVVTVNST
+3338 VVTVNST

-3396 VVKNNG
+3396 VVKNKG